1 MRIAECEI
9 RDSRSEIRNSISL
22 LAIRSRQGIRLAR
35 YDVLSMK
42 YLGPLLLL
50 FASIFSSRAEQV
62 FEGYAVLRGKDYAF
76 QLKAPRDWVL
86 DNESGHDQGLNV
98 VFYPKNSS
106 WASSSAICYARI
118 RTLDDTV
125 KTIEDQVKD
134 TLKVFR
140 EDGSIGVQAKY
151 VKTLTTRDA
160 SKAKIYYFSEDKYGN
175 YEATAYYQGKDSI
188 HFVTLSC
195 PSRQSFEYSLAAFDA
210 LVTSYEDLTKSA
222 TIDPNPSPFH
232 N

>member
-1 MRIAECEI
+1 MTFLRYFIAILGMPVAKSKVDNSQFTI
-9 RDSRSEIRNSISL
+9 RRS
-22 LAIRSRQGIRLAR
+22 A
-35 YDVLSMK
+35 LS
-42 YLGPLLLL
+42 YFLPLLLL
-50 FASIFSSRAEQV
+50 PTNVPTSRAEQV
-62 FEGYAVLRGKDYAF
+62 VEGYAVLRGKDYAF
-76 QLKAPRDWVL
+76 QLKAPRNWVL

-125 KTIEDQVKD
+125 KSIDDQVKD

-140 EDGSIGVQAKY
+140 ENGSIGVQAKY

-175 YEATAYYQGKDSI
+175 YEATAYYQSKDSI
-188 HFVTLSC
+188 QFVTLSC

-210 LVTSYEDLTKSA
+210 LVTSYEDLTKPS
-222 TIDPNPSPFH
+222 TTDTNPPPWR

>member
-210 LVTSYEDLTKSA
+210 LVTSYEDLTKPP

>member
-1 MRIAECEI
+1 MMKRLVPWLV
-9 RDSRSEIRNSISL
+9 L
-22 LAIRSRQGIRLAR
+22 LTN
-35 YDVLSMK
+35 VLT
-42 YLGPLLLL
+42 
-50 FASIFSSRAEQV
+50 SRAEQV
-62 FEGYAVLRGKDYAF
+62 VEGYAVLRGKDYAF
-76 QLKAPRDWVL
+76 QLKAPRNWVL
-86 DNESGHDQGLNV
+86 DNESGRDQGLNV

-106 WASSSAICYARI
+106 WASSSAICYAGV
-118 RTLDDTV
+118 RTLDNTV

-140 EDGSIGVQAKY
+140 ENGSISVQAKF

-175 YEATAYYQGKDSI
+175 YEATAYYQSKASI

-210 LVTSYEDLTKSA
+210 LVTSYEDLTKAS
-222 TIDPNPSPFH
+222 TTETSPSQFQ

>member
-1 MRIAECEI
+1 
-9 RDSRSEIRNSISL
+9 
-22 LAIRSRQGIRLAR
+22 
-35 YDVLSMK
+35 MK
-42 YLGPLLLL
+42 YLAPLLLL
-50 FASIFSSRAEQV
+50 FANIFTSQAEQV
-62 FEGYAVLRGKDYAF
+62 LEGYAVLRGKDYAF

-86 DNESGHDQGLNV
+86 DNESGRDQGLNV

-106 WASSSAICYARI
+106 WASSSAICYARV

-140 EDGSIGVQAKY
+140 EGGSIGVQAKY

-160 SKAKIYYFSEDKYGN
+160 SKAKIYYFSEDRFGN
-175 YEATAYYQGKDSI
+175 YEATAYYQAKDSI

-210 LVTSYEDLTKSA
+210 LVTSYEDLTK
-222 TIDPNPSPFH
+222 PSTTEPSSSQAY

>member
-1 MRIAECEI
+1 MRIAELEVRI
-9 RDSRSEIRNSISL
+9 PKSPFGISNMKYFVPLLVL
-22 LAIRSRQGIRLAR
+22 LANILTSQ
-35 YDVLSMK
+35 
-42 YLGPLLLL
+42 
-50 FASIFSSRAEQV
+50 AEQV
-62 FEGYAVLRGKDYAF
+62 EEGYTVLRGKDYAF
-76 QLKAPRDWVL
+76 QLKAPRNWVL
-86 DNESGHDQGLNV
+86 DSEAGRDQGLNV

-106 WASSSAICYARI
+106 WASSSAICYARV
-118 RTLDDTV
+118 RTIDETV

-140 EDGSIGVQAKY
+140 ENGSIGVQAKF

-160 SKAKIYYFSEDKYGN
+160 SKAKIYYFTEDKYGN
-175 YEATAYYQGKDSI
+175 YEATAYYQSKDSI

-210 LVTSYEDLTKSA
+210 LVTSYEDLTKPANAETS
-222 TIDPNPSPFH
+222 PSQFQ

>member
-1 MRIAECEI
+1 MKYFAPLLFLLT
-9 RDSRSEIRNSISL
+9 SISP
-22 LAIRSRQGIRLAR
+22 
-35 YDVLSMK
+35 V
-42 YLGPLLLL
+42 
-50 FASIFSSRAEQV
+50 RAEQV
-62 FEGYAVLRGKDYAF
+62 LEGYAVLQGKDYAF
-76 QLKAPRDWVL
+76 QLKAPRNWVL
-86 DNESGHDQGLNV
+86 DNDSGRDQGLSL

-106 WASSSAICYARI
+106 WASSSAICYARA

-140 EDGSIGVQAKY
+140 ADGSINVQAKY

-175 YEATAYYQGKDSI
+175 YEASAYYQAKDSI

-195 PSRQSFEYSLAAFDA
+195 PSRQSFEYSLPAFDA
-210 LVTSYEDLTKSA
+210 LVTSYEDLTKSSTTA
-222 TIDPNPSPFH
+222 SSSPH
-232 N
+232 

>member
-1 MRIAECEI
+1 MSRKHPIA
-9 RDSRSEIRNSISL
+9 DSEIRYSQFAMRNAAL
-22 LAIRSRQGIRLAR
+22 
-35 YDVLSMK
+35 K
-42 YLGPLLLL
+42 YFCPLLLL
-50 FASIFSSRAEQV
+50 LASILTSWAEQV
-62 FEGYAVLRGKDYAF
+62 EEGYAVLRGKDYAF
-76 QLKAPRDWVL
+76 QLKAPRNWVL
-86 DNESGHDQGLNV
+86 DNESGRDQGLNV

-106 WASSSAICYARI
+106 WASSPAICYARV

-125 KTIEDQVKD
+125 KNIEDQVKD

-140 EDGSIGVQAKY
+140 ENGSISVQAKF
-151 VKTLTTRDA
+151 VKTLTTLDA

-175 YEATAYYQGKDSI
+175 YEATAYYQSKDSI

-210 LVTSYEDLTKSA
+210 LVTSYEDLTKPS
-222 TIDPNPSPFH
+222 TNDTNPPEFQ

>member
-1 MRIAECEI
+1 MRIA
-9 RDSRSEIRNSISL
+9 DS
-22 LAIRSRQGIRLAR
+22 AIRSSQSAIRISSLR
-35 YDVLSMK
+35 YFC
-42 YLGPLLLL
+42 PLLLL
-50 FASIFSSRAEQV
+50 LANILTSRAELV
-62 FEGYAVLRGKDYAF
+62 EEGYAVLRGKDYAF
-76 QLKAPRDWVL
+76 ELKAPRNWVL
-86 DNESGHDQGLNV
+86 DNLSGRDQGLNV

-106 WASSSAICYARI
+106 WASSSAICYARV

-140 EDGSIGVQAKY
+140 ENGSISVKAKF

-175 YEATAYYQGKDSI
+175 YEATAYYQSKDSI

-210 LVTSYEDLTKSA
+210 LVTSYEDLTKPL
-222 TIDPNPSPFH
+222 TNDTNPPEFQ

>member
-1 MRIAECEI
+1 
-9 RDSRSEIRNSISL
+9 
-22 LAIRSRQGIRLAR
+22 
-35 YDVLSMK
+35 MK
-42 YLGPLLLL
+42 YLAPLLLF
-50 FASIFSSRAEQV
+50 FANIFTGRAEQV
-62 FEGYAVLRGKDYAF
+62 LEGYAVLRGKDYAF

-86 DNESGHDQGLNV
+86 DNESGRDQGLNV

-106 WASSSAICYARI
+106 WASSSAICYARV

-140 EDGSIGVQAKY
+140 EAGSIEVQAKY

-160 SKAKIYYFSEDKYGN
+160 SKAKIYYFSQDKFGN
-175 YEATAYYQGKDSI
+175 YEASAYYQGKGSI
-188 HFVTLSC
+188 HFVTLTC

-210 LVTSYEDLTKSA
+210 LVTSYEDLTKPSTTEPSVQSA
-222 TIDPNPSPFH
+222 D
-232 N
+232 

>member
-1 MRIAECEI
+1 VRIAELEVRI
-9 RDSRSEIRNSISL
+9 PKSPFGISNMKYFVPLLVL
-22 LAIRSRQGIRLAR
+22 LANILTSQ
-35 YDVLSMK
+35 
-42 YLGPLLLL
+42 
-50 FASIFSSRAEQV
+50 AEQV
-62 FEGYAVLRGKDYAF
+62 EEGYTVLRGKDYAF
-76 QLKAPRDWVL
+76 QLKAPRNWVL
-86 DNESGHDQGLNV
+86 DSEAGRDQGLNV

-106 WASSSAICYARI
+106 WASSSAICYARV
-118 RTLDDTV
+118 RTIDETV

-140 EDGSIGVQAKY
+140 ENGSIGVQAKF

-160 SKAKIYYFSEDKYGN
+160 SKAKIYYFTEDKYGN
-175 YEATAYYQGKDSI
+175 YEATAYYQSKDSI

-210 LVTSYEDLTKSA
+210 LVTSYEDLTKPANAETS
-222 TIDPNPSPFH
+222 PSQFQ

>member
-1 MRIAECEI
+1 
-9 RDSRSEIRNSISL
+9 
-22 LAIRSRQGIRLAR
+22 
-35 YDVLSMK
+35 
-42 YLGPLLLL
+42 LLLL
-50 FASIFSSRAEQV
+50 LASILTSWAEQV
-62 FEGYAVLRGKDYAF
+62 EEGYAVLRGKDYAF
-76 QLKAPRDWVL
+76 QLKAPRNWVL
-86 DNESGHDQGLNV
+86 DNESGRDQGLNV

-106 WASSSAICYARI
+106 WASSPAICYARV

-125 KTIEDQVKD
+125 KNIEDQVKD

-140 EDGSIGVQAKY
+140 GNGSISVQAKF

-175 YEATAYYQGKDSI
+175 YEATAYYQSKDSI

-210 LVTSYEDLTKSA
+210 LVTSYEDLTKPS
-222 TIDPNPSPFH
+222 TNDTNPPEFQ

>member
-1 MRIAECEI
+1 MRIADSAI
-9 RDSRSEIRNSISL
+9 RSSQSAIRNSSL
-22 LAIRSRQGIRLAR
+22 R
-35 YDVLSMK
+35 YFC
-42 YLGPLLLL
+42 PLLLL
-50 FASIFSSRAEQV
+50 LANILTSRAELV
-62 FEGYAVLRGKDYAF
+62 EEGYAVLRGKDYAF
-76 QLKAPRDWVL
+76 QLKAPRNWVL
-86 DNESGHDQGLNV
+86 DNVSGRDQGLNV

-106 WASSSAICYARI
+106 WASSSAICYARV

-140 EDGSIGVQAKY
+140 ENGSISVKAKF

-175 YEATAYYQGKDSI
+175 YEATAYYQSKDSI
-188 HFVTLSC
+188 HFLTLSC

-210 LVTSYEDLTKSA
+210 LVTSYEDLTKPL
-222 TIDPNPSPFH
+222 TNDTNPPEFR

>member
-1 MRIAECEI
+1 MKC
-9 RDSRSEIRNSISL
+9 SVPLLVL
-22 LAIRSRQGIRLAR
+22 LA
-35 YDVLSMK
+35 
-42 YLGPLLLL
+42 
-50 FASIFSSRAEQV
+50 SILPSRAEQV
-62 FEGYAVLRGKDYAF
+62 VEGYAVLRGKDYAF

-86 DNESGHDQGLNV
+86 DNEAGRDQGLNV

-106 WASSSAICYARI
+106 WASSSAICYARV
-118 RTLDDTV
+118 RTMDETV

-140 EDGSIGVQAKY
+140 ENGSIGVQAKF

-160 SKAKIYYFSEDKYGN
+160 SKAKIYYFTEDKYGN
-175 YEATAYYQGKDSI
+175 YEATAYYQSKDSI

-210 LVTSYEDLTKSA
+210 LVTSYEDLTK
-222 TIDPNPSPFH
+222 PSTTETSPPPFQ

>member
-1 MRIAECEI
+1 MMSRKHPIANCGV
-9 RDSRSEIRNSISL
+9 RNAGSAIRNSSL
-22 LAIRSRQGIRLAR
+22 R
-35 YDVLSMK
+35 YFC
-42 YLGPLLLL
+42 PLLLFL
-50 FASIFSSRAEQV
+50 ANILTSRAEQV
-62 FEGYAVLRGKDYAF
+62 EEGYAVLRGKDYAF
-76 QLKAPRDWVL
+76 RLKAPRNWVL
-86 DNESGHDQGLNV
+86 DNESGRDQGLNV

-106 WASSSAICYARI
+106 WASSSAICYARV
-118 RTLDDTV
+118 RTLDNTV

-140 EDGSIGVQAKY
+140 ENGSISVQAKF

-175 YEATAYYQGKDSI
+175 YEATAYYQSKDSI

-210 LVTSYEDLTKSA
+210 LVTSYEDLTKPS
-222 TIDPNPSPFH
+222 TNDTNPSEFQ

>member
-1 MRIAECEI
+1 MM
-9 RDSRSEIRNSISL
+9 SL
-22 LAIRSRQGIRLAR
+22 
-35 YDVLSMK
+35 K
-42 YLGPLLLL
+42 YFSPLLLL
-50 FASIFSSRAEQV
+50 LSSTLTSSAEPV
-62 FEGYAVLRGKDYAF
+62 VEGYAVLRGKDYAF
-76 QLKAPRDWVL
+76 QLKAPRNWVL

-106 WASSSAICYARI
+106 WASSSAVCYARV

-125 KTIEDQVKD
+125 KSIEDQVKD

-140 EDGSIGVQAKY
+140 ENGSINVQVKY

-175 YEATAYYQGKDSI
+175 YEATAYYQSKDSI

-210 LVTSYEDLTKSA
+210 LVTSYEDLTKPS
-222 TIDPNPSPFH
+222 TTDTNPPPWR

>member
-1 MRIAECEI
+1 
-9 RDSRSEIRNSISL
+9 
-22 LAIRSRQGIRLAR
+22 
-35 YDVLSMK
+35 MK
-42 YLGPLLLL
+42 YLAPLLFF
-50 FASIFSSRAEQV
+50 FANISTGRAEQV
-62 FEGYAVLRGKDYAF
+62 LEGYAVLRGKDYAF

-86 DNESGHDQGLNV
+86 DNESGRDQGLNV

-106 WASSSAICYARI
+106 WASSSAICYARV

-140 EDGSIGVQAKY
+140 EAGSIDVQAKY

-160 SKAKIYYFSEDKYGN
+160 SKAKIYYFSQDKFGN
-175 YEATAYYQGKDSI
+175 YEATAYYQGKGSI
-188 HFVTLSC
+188 HFVTLTC

-210 LVTSYEDLTKSA
+210 LVTSYEDLTK
-222 TIDPNPSPFH
+222 PSTTEPSVRPAD
-232 N
+232 

>member
-1 MRIAECEI
+1 MSRKHPIANCGVRIDEI
-9 RDSRSEIRNSISL
+9 RYSWFAIRNSAL
-22 LAIRSRQGIRLAR
+22 KHFCA
-35 YDVLSMK
+35 
-42 YLGPLLLL
+42 LLLL
-50 FASIFSSRAEQV
+50 LANILTSRAEQV
-62 FEGYAVLRGKDYAF
+62 VEGYAVLRGKDYAF
-76 QLKAPRDWVL
+76 QLKAPRNWVL
-86 DNESGHDQGLNV
+86 DNESGRDQGLNV

-106 WASSSAICYARI
+106 WASSPAICYARV

-125 KTIEDQVKD
+125 KNTEDQVKD

-140 EDGSIGVQAKY
+140 ENGSISVQAKF

-175 YEATAYYQGKDSI
+175 YEATAYYRSKDSI

-210 LVTSYEDLTKSA
+210 LVTSYEDLTKPSTNDA
-222 TIDPNPSPFH
+222 NPPEFQ

>member
-1 MRIAECEI
+1 MSRKHPIANCGLRIA
-9 RDSRSEIRNSISL
+9 DSAIRNSSL
-22 LAIRSRQGIRLAR
+22 R
-35 YDVLSMK
+35 YFC
-42 YLGPLLLL
+42 PLLLL
-50 FASIFSSRAEQV
+50 LANILTSRAELV
-62 FEGYAVLRGKDYAF
+62 EEGYAVLRGKDYAF
-76 QLKAPRDWVL
+76 QLKAPRSWVL
-86 DNESGHDQGLNV
+86 DNESGRDQGLNV

-106 WASSSAICYARI
+106 WASSSAICYARV

-140 EDGSIGVQAKY
+140 ENGSIGVQAKF

-175 YEATAYYQGKDSI
+175 YEATAYYQSKDSI

-210 LVTSYEDLTKSA
+210 LVTSYEDLTKPS
-222 TIDPNPSPFH
+222 TKDTNPPKFQ

>member
-1 MRIAECEI
+1 MKYVFPLLV
-9 RDSRSEIRNSISL
+9 L
-22 LAIRSRQGIRLAR
+22 LANI
-35 YDVLSMK
+35 VT
-42 YLGPLLLL
+42 
-50 FASIFSSRAEQV
+50 SRAEQV
-62 FEGYAVLRGKDYAF
+62 VEGYAVLRGKDYAF

-86 DNESGHDQGLNV
+86 DNESGRDQGLNV

-106 WASSSAICYARI
+106 WASSSAICYARV
-118 RTLDDTV
+118 RTLDETV

-140 EDGSIGVQAKY
+140 ENGSIGVQAKF
-151 VKTLTTRDA
+151 VKILTTRDA

-175 YEATAYYQGKDSI
+175 YEATAYYQSKDSI

-210 LVTSYEDLTKSA
+210 LVTSYEDLTK
-222 TIDPNPSPFH
+222 PSTTETSPSQFQ

>member
-1 MRIAECEI
+1 MKYFVPLLV
-9 RDSRSEIRNSISL
+9 L
-22 LAIRSRQGIRLAR
+22 LANILTSQ
-35 YDVLSMK
+35 
-42 YLGPLLLL
+42 
-50 FASIFSSRAEQV
+50 AEQV
-62 FEGYAVLRGKDYAF
+62 EEGYTVLRGKDYAF
-76 QLKAPRDWVL
+76 QLKAPRNWVL
-86 DNESGHDQGLNV
+86 DSEAGRDQGLNV

-106 WASSSAICYARI
+106 WASSSAICYARV
-118 RTLDDTV
+118 RTIDETV

-140 EDGSIGVQAKY
+140 ENGSIGVQAKF

-160 SKAKIYYFSEDKYGN
+160 SKAKIYYFTEDKYGN
-175 YEATAYYQGKDSI
+175 YEATAYYQSKDSI

-210 LVTSYEDLTKSA
+210 LVTSYEDLTKPANAETS
-222 TIDPNPSPFH
+222 PSQFQ